1 MTRQRPVAAAATAV
15 LLALGVAAASAA
27 CSGGD
32 GKNAAVDRL
41 VRRVPVEVRPAESRT
56 VTYSIQTVGSLQAR
70 ETLRVPARVAGV
82 VQDIAFQEGT
92 TVTPDKVLAR
102 IDPERYRLTAAR
114 AEATYLQ
121 AQAEAKEAEA
131 ALEKRKALHER
142 DPGWVTKEELDNFTA
157 QLERARAAVEAAR
170 AAWDLARKDLEDSN
184 VRVDYA
190 GVIDQK
196 LVDTG
201 QYVTVGT
208 VLATLIDTR
217 RLKLSFQV
225 SESESARL
233 SKGSGVK
240 FRVKAI
246 PGREF
251 EARLYHVGET
261 AATATRMVECLAWV
275 ENPDGT
281 LRPGFFADVTAEVES
296 REGSIVAPQTA
307 VLPTERGFVVW
318 VVRGED
324 EAERREVRLG
334 LYTRDGQVEILD
346 GLRPGEPLVVRGA
359 ALLTEGVRV
368 SIEGAG
374 ATASGPSSAA
384 GPAAAAPA
392 AESAP

>member
-1 MTRQRPVAAAATAV
+1 MSVPRPVPTALV
-15 LLALGVAAASAA
+15 LLGSALAA
-27 CSGGD
+27 CSGG
-32 GKNAAVDRL
+32 GQGSAPGRP

-92 TVTPDKVLAR
+92 YVTPDKVLAR

-121 AQAEAKEAEA
+121 AQAAAREAEA

-157 QLERARAAVEAAR
+157 QLEGARAALEAAR
-170 AAWDLARKDLEDSN
+170 AAWDLARKDLADSD
-184 VRVDYA
+184 VRADYA

-196 LVDTG
+196 MVDTG

-208 VLATLIDTR
+208 VLASLIDTR
-217 RLKLSFQV
+217 RLKLSFRV

-233 SKGSGVK
+233 EKGLAVK

-261 AATATRMVECLAWV
+261 ADPATRMVECLAWV

-296 REGSIVAPQTA
+296 RQGSIVAPQTA

-324 EAERREVRLG
+324 EVERREVRLG
-334 LYTRDGQVEILD
+334 LYTRDGQIEILD
-346 GLRPGEPLVVRGA
+346 GLQPGEPLVVRGA
-359 ALLTEGVRV
+359 ALLTDGVRV
-368 SIEGAG
+368 TIEG
-374 ATASGPSSAA
+374 AA
-384 GPAAAAPA
+384 GPAASAPGAAPP